1 MTDALNAEIALGTV
15 SNVDDGIRWL
25 GYTYFFVRMRKS
37 PLQYGS
43 WSSTSL
49 CRETHMSFRV
59 TSGNGR

>member
-43 WSSTSL
+43 
-49 CRETHMSFRV
+49 
-59 TSGNGR
+59 